1 MWWIQK
7 NRIVYCQMQ
16 VLVYFSGFVNIPCV
30 YSSIHNVLPHSCVF
44 FLFFFSNSV
53 IISRIPLSDEIIFLI
68 QWQFS
73 SNLMISFT
81 CYCVFDGI
89 NFLNSIFA
97 VTRISLIF
105 WAFVIVINVCILLN
119 LGYITTAL
127 IIPIAFNGSIAVF

>member
-1 MWWIQK
+1 
-7 NRIVYCQMQ
+7 MQ

-30 YSSIHNVLPHSCVF
+30 YSRIHNVLPHSCVF
-44 FLFFFSNSV
+44 FFFFFFSNSV

-73 SNLMISFT
+73 SNLMTSFT
-81 CYCVFDGI
+81 CYSVFDGI

-97 VTRISLIF
+97 VTPINLIF
-105 WAFVIVINVCILLN
+105 SAFVIVINVCILLH
-119 LGYITTAL
+119 LGYITTVL